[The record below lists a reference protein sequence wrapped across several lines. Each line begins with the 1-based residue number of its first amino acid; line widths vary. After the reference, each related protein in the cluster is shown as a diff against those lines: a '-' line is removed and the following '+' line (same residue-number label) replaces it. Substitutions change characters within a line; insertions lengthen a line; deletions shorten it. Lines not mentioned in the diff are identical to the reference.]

1 MAQGIPASRTSPAPH
16 PSHPCGTV
24 VRPMSCGGPNRYTV
38 KPMSTEVRRRR
49 RKAPRRREAAP
60 HWLAQLPYLLVL
72 SGVGAGLTLCAFNY
86 FRKGSG
92 LMAAALLLG
101 ALARLLLPESQLGP
115 LAVRSRSI
123 DCWTLV
129 ILGEM
134 VAFVALSIPP
144 MNKPGL
150 ILAGAFGVLILLTM
164 VVRGARLLL
173 AGRREGSPK

>member
-1 MAQGIPASRTSPAPH
+1 
-16 PSHPCGTV
+16 
-24 VRPMSCGGPNRYTV
+24 
-38 KPMSTEVRRRR
+38 MSTEVRRRR
-49 RKAPRRREAAP
+49 RRAPSRRGAAP
-60 HWLAQLPYLLVL
+60 HWLAQLPYLIVL

-134 VAFVALSIPP
+134 VAFVSLSVPP

-150 ILAGAFGVLILLTM
+150 ALAGAFGVLILLAM
-164 VVRGARLLL
+164 VARGMRLLI
-173 AGRREGSPK
+173 AGRRDGPPPSPGAPGPPGASGPPGPPGAPPGPPGPPGPGQV

>member
-1 MAQGIPASRTSPAPH
+1 MIARRAPDAYNVTS
-16 PSHPCGTV
+16 
-24 VRPMSCGGPNRYTV
+24 
-38 KPMSTEVRRRR
+38 MSTQVRRRR
-49 RKAPRRREAAP
+49 RGAPRHGGAAPRR
-60 HWLAQLPYLLVL
+60 LAQLPYLIVL

-92 LMAAALLLG
+92 LIAAALLVG

-134 VAFVALSIPP
+134 VAFVSLSIPP
-144 MNKPGL
+144 MHKTGL
-150 ILAGAFGVLILLTM
+150 VLAGAFGVLILL
-164 VVRGARLLL
+164 VLLARAVKLVIGRRRDGGAGARVVPGE
-173 AGRREGSPK
+173 AGHGPPDGRARSRP

>member
-1 MAQGIPASRTSPAPH
+1 
-16 PSHPCGTV
+16 
-24 VRPMSCGGPNRYTV
+24 
-38 KPMSTEVRRRR
+38 MSTEVHRRRR
-49 RKAPRRREAAP
+49 RAPRGKGAAP
-60 HWLAQLPYLLVL
+60 HWLAQLPYLIVL

-92 LMAAALLLG
+92 LMAAALLIG

-134 VAFVALSIPP
+134 VAFVSLSVPP
-144 MNKPGL
+144 MNKTGL
-150 ILAGAFGVLILLTM
+150 VLAGAFGVLILLTL
-164 VVRGARLLL
+164 VARGVKLLIT
-173 AGRREGSPK
+173 GRRAGPQGGDVAPGEGGHGRPEPPGQV

>member
-1 MAQGIPASRTSPAPH
+1 MIARRAPDAYNVTS
-16 PSHPCGTV
+16 
-24 VRPMSCGGPNRYTV
+24 
-38 KPMSTEVRRRR
+38 MSTQVRRRR
-49 RKAPRRREAAP
+49 RGAPRRGGAAP
-60 HWLAQLPYLLVL
+60 RRLAQLPYLIVL

-92 LMAAALLLG
+92 LIAAALLVG

-134 VAFVALSIPP
+134 VAFVSLSIPP
-144 MNKPGL
+144 MHKTGL
-150 ILAGAFGVLILLTM
+150 VLAGAFGVLILL
-164 VVRGARLLL
+164 VLL
-173 AGRREGSPK
+173 ARAVKLVIGRRRDGGTGGRVVPGETGHGPPDGRARSRP

>member
-1 MAQGIPASRTSPAPH
+1 
-16 PSHPCGTV
+16 
-24 VRPMSCGGPNRYTV
+24 
-38 KPMSTEVRRRR
+38 MSTQVHRRRR
-49 RKAPRRREAAP
+49 RAPRRRGAAP
-60 HWLAQLPYLLVL
+60 HWLAQLPYLIVL

-92 LMAAALLLG
+92 LMAAALLIG

-134 VAFVALSIPP
+134 VAFVSLSVPP
-144 MNKPGL
+144 MNKTGL
-150 ILAGAFGVLILLTM
+150 VLAGAFGVLILL
-164 VVRGARLLL
+164 VLLVRGVKLLI
-173 AGRREGSPK
+173 AGRRAGPPGAHVLPGEDGHGRPERPGQV

>member
-1 MAQGIPASRTSPAPH
+1 
-16 PSHPCGTV
+16 
-24 VRPMSCGGPNRYTV
+24 MSSGGPIADTV
-38 KPMSTEVRRRR
+38 KSMSTQVHRRRR
-49 RKAPRRREAAP
+49 RAPRRRSAAP

-92 LMAAALLLG
+92 LMAAALLVG

-115 LAVRSRSI
+115 LAVRSRSV

-134 VAFVALSIPP
+134 VAFVSLSVPP
-144 MNKPGL
+144 MNKTGL
-150 ILAGAFGVLILLTM
+150 VLAGAFGVLIALTLLA
-164 VVRGARLLL
+164 RGVRLLV
-173 AGRREGSPK
+173 AGRSAGSGDGPPG

>member
-1 MAQGIPASRTSPAPH
+1 
-16 PSHPCGTV
+16 
-24 VRPMSCGGPNRYTV
+24 
-38 KPMSTEVRRRR
+38 MSTEVRRRR
-49 RKAPRRREAAP
+49 RKAPRRGEAAP

-72 SGVGAGLTLCAFNY
+72 SGVGVGLTLCAFNY

-129 ILGEM
+129 ILGET

-150 ILAGAFGVLILLTM
+150 VLAGAFGVLILLTM
-164 VVRGARLLL
+164 VVRGARLLI

>member
-1 MAQGIPASRTSPAPH
+1 
-16 PSHPCGTV
+16 
-24 VRPMSCGGPNRYTV
+24 
-38 KPMSTEVRRRR
+38 MSTQVHRRR
-49 RKAPRRREAAP
+49 RKAPRRTGAAP

-92 LMAAALLLG
+92 LMAAALLIG

-115 LAVRSRSI
+115 LAVRSRSV

-134 VAFVALSIPP
+134 VAFVSLSVPP
-144 MNKPGL
+144 VNKTGL
-150 ILAGAFGVLILLTM
+150 VLAGAFGVVIALTM
-164 VVRGARLLL
+164 LVRGVRLLI
-173 AGRREGSPK
+173 AGRASVPGGGPPD

>member
-1 MAQGIPASRTSPAPH
+1 
-16 PSHPCGTV
+16 
-24 VRPMSCGGPNRYTV
+24 
-38 KPMSTEVRRRR
+38 MSTEVQRRRR
-49 RKAPRRREAAP
+49 RTPRRRGAAP
-60 HWLAQLPYLLVL
+60 HWLAQLPYLIVL

-92 LMAAALLLG
+92 LIAAALLIG

-134 VAFVALSIPP
+134 VAFVSLSIPP
-144 MNKPGL
+144 MHKTGL
-150 ILAGAFGVLILLTM
+150 LLAGAFGVLILL
-164 VVRGARLLL
+164 VLL
-173 AGRREGSPK
+173 ARGVKLLIGKRRDGPPGRHVVPGEGGPGHP